1 MSENENKIQS
11 VAQKDAMVRFAVWD
25 NGEKHELWKEP
36 EMYHSFIEYYKTNLH
51 NCNIDYV
58 TGEKIQC
65 SEKHHRKS
73 EIPGIKQRFFRQMI
87 PLVLLPGKVR
97 ES

>member
-1 MSENENKIQS
+1 MVFCPKMKIKFSQLP
-11 VAQKDAMVRFAVWD
+11 KRCDGKIAVWD

-65 SEKHHRKS
+65 SEKHPSKIRNSGDKAKIFS
-73 EIPGIKQRFFRQMI
+73 ANDWYPSPSK
-87 PLVLLPGKVR
+87 
-97 ES
+97 

>member
-1 MSENENKIQS
+1 
-11 VAQKDAMVRFAVWD
+11 MVRFAVWD

-65 SEKHHRKS
+65 SEKHPSKIRNSGDKAK
-73 EIPGIKQRFFRQMI
+73 IFRQMI
-87 PLVLLPGKVR
+87 PLVLLTGKVR